1 MRALVIGYGSIGA
14 RHARVLN
21 ELEVATAVV
30 TQREIQYPTAYP
42 DFAFAMVDHRPD
54 YIVVA
59 NPTGLH
65 YDTLS
70 RLTDVGF
77 VGRVLVEKP
86 LFDRYRVFPR
96 TGIQSISVAYNLRF
110 HPVIQRLRYL
120 VRNESVLSVNAYV
133 GQYLPEWRPRT
144 DYRQC
149 YSAQVDQ
156 GGGALRDLSHELDYL
171 TWLFGDWR
179 AVTAL
184 GGHVSHLEIN
194 SDDIFVLLMQTALC
208 PVVSVQMSYLD
219 RMSRRRIVVNT
230 QRHTIEADL
239 VGGTVLIDEKLE
251 THNVER
257 DYTYREMHRAA
268 LNDESGTL
276 CTVKE
281 GMATLELI
289 ELAEQANQRKEWI
302 FR

>member
-1 MRALVIGYGSIGA
+1 MRVLIIGYGSIGA
-14 RHARVLN
+14 RHARLLN
-21 ELEVATAVV
+21 ELGCITAVV
-30 TQREIQYPTAYP
+30 SRRKVEFSIVYP
-42 DFAFAMVDHRPD
+42 DLASALVGHRPD
-54 YIVVA
+54 YVVVA
-59 NPTGLH
+59 NPTSLH
-65 YDTLS
+65 YDTLMA
-70 RLTDVGF
+70 LAVDGF
-77 VGRVLVEKP
+77 VGRVLVDKP
-86 LFDRYRVFPR
+86 LFDYCRAITSSGF
-96 TGIQSISVAYNLRF
+96 QSISVAYNLRF

-133 GQYLPEWRPRT
+133 GQYLPEWRPGT

-149 YSAQVDQ
+149 YSAHVEQ

-184 GGHVSHLEIN
+184 GGHISHLEIN

-239 VGGTVLIDEKLE
+239 VGGTVLIDGKLE

-276 CTVKE
+276 CTVEE
-281 GMATLELI
+281 GIATLELI
-289 ELAEQANQRKEWI
+289 EFAEQANQCKEWI